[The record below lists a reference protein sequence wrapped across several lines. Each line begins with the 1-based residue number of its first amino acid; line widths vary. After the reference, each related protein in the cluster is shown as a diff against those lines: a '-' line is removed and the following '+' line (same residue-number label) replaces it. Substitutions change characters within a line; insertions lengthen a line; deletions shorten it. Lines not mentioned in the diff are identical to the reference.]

1 MILYKNVDIVDL
13 KSILEKGILSLN
25 ESGNNNWDE
34 GKRANNSCDV
44 VYLFKPLTK
53 ENSFCRYGVALL
65 EIDITDDNV
74 EENMLSKNDINK
86 GKYVEYISNK
96 VAPELITK
104 IYIPEIFKERVDV
117 EFSEEVLS
125 KIYWCEIKA
134 NYYGEDGRENCPAEV
149 LEQFAKTAE
158 IMDASEFNFFRGV
171 TEERTMIDLYDV
183 QYIWS

>member
-1 MILYKNVDIVDL
+1 ML
-13 KSILEKGILSLN
+13 KKI
-25 ESGNNNWDE
+25 
-34 GKRANNSCDV
+34 C
-44 VYLFKPLTK
+44 
-53 ENSFCRYGVALL
+53 CQ
-65 EIDITDDNV
+65 
-74 EENMLSKNDINK
+74 KNDINK

-158 IMDASEFNFFRGV
+158 IMDAGEFNFFRGV
-171 TEERTMIDLYDV
+171 TEKRTMIDLYDV
-183 QYIWS
+183 QYIW